1 LESLKISCSVV
12 PVRSGLAKSEP
23 ECRYAAFTKANYL
36 IIILLKIENNGKITD
51 ILVTA

>member
-1 LESLKISCSVV
+1 LQRGERPFTGQRGAVFL
-12 PVRSGLAKSEP
+12 KSEP
-23 ECRYAAFTKANYL
+23 ECRCAAFTKANYL

>member
-1 LESLKISCSVV
+1 VV
-12 PVRSGLAKSEP
+12 ARSGLAKSKP
-23 ECRYAAFTKANYL
+23 ECRCAAFTKTNYL